1 MNRIGCDLFTPM
13 GQPRGPLKGRPGS
26 HRVADADW
34 SDPAFPVG
42 APGDGLPEQPAMK
55 AKARALVKARPK
67 NVAIIAYLFERR
79 SDPPGVFFHL
89 DRRTHWL
96 ARSVV

>member
-1 MNRIGCDLFTPM
+1 
-13 GQPRGPLKGRPGS
+13 
-26 HRVADADW
+26 
-34 SDPAFPVG
+34 
-42 APGDGLPEQPAMK
+42 MK